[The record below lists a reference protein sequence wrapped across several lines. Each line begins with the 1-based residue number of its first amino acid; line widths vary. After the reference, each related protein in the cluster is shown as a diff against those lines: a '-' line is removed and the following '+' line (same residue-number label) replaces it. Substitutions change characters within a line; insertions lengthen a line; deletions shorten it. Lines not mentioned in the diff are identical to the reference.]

1 MAHDEARDLRAAI
14 RDAAAI
20 QKLIR
25 RHLARIAHCP
35 AAGTS
40 PRDAE
45 RTMQVLSDL
54 LDMLEQNTRALQRA
68 LTLER
73 RHRVLH

>member
-1 MAHDEARDLRAAI
+1 MAYGDAHELRAAI
-14 RDAAAI
+14 RQAAGI

-25 RHLARIAHCP
+25 SHLARIAHCP